1 MMKYQRRY
9 FFSVIPVGKIHQREH
24 NNHAQIRNDRINVT
38 VRNTYKEN
46 GDEVEWFSVLRSFFS
61 WLSNLL

>member
-24 NNHAQIRNDRINVT
+24 NHAQIRNDRINVT

-61 WLSNLL
+61 LLSNLL